1 MPILYETIWLIK
13 SGGEETLLLFFSV
26 KTSISTISEHPLIL
40 MDKVLLISYLSA
52 FISFSCR
59 LKTLHFPIKA
69 SKYSQAPTS
78 SIYTDIHLFV
88 RNESKTR
95 YRGIG
100 EIMIMT
106 MRPEIMKRIRK
117 MPLVSDLKSR
127 RFFRDKTPETCHILE
142 VFLSYILGEK
152 VKVKSISTQ
161 KHGYQKDERERIADI
176 DLDISGGR
184 RGMVEIQNW
193 NGNVKEVAFSR
204 WDGIRDIQRYQYGCR
219 KCYVIVFF
227 NIKNGRSKVWNGFR
241 DKEKIVYSMKPDY
254 HEDGMDERAFPEVA
268 NGIIILLNLKKL
280 SERDDELGE
289 ISRDLLASNEKDI
302 KNESVRERM
311 KEVFTNEEE
320 KRMCI
325 EEERFIK
332 SMAKKLVKEHEKKYE
347 KKYEKKLKEIDR
359 KLEEKDRKLEEKDKK
374 LDEKDKKLEE
384 IDKKL
389 EESNKQLEEK
399 DIAHVKFMLSLGA
412 TPEEISKGIRMP
424 LERVNAILA
433 I

>member
-1 MPILYETIWLIK
+1 
-13 SGGEETLLLFFSV
+13 
-26 KTSISTISEHPLIL
+26 
-40 MDKVLLISYLSA
+40 
-52 FISFSCR
+52 
-59 LKTLHFPIKA
+59 
-69 SKYSQAPTS
+69 
-78 SIYTDIHLFV
+78 
-88 RNESKTR
+88 
-95 YRGIG
+95 
-100 EIMIMT
+100 MIMT

-280 SERDDELGE
+280 
-289 ISRDLLASNEKDI
+289 
-302 KNESVRERM
+302 
-311 KEVFTNEEE
+311 
-320 KRMCI
+320 
-325 EEERFIK
+325 
-332 SMAKKLVKEHEKKYE
+332 
-347 KKYEKKLKEIDR
+347 
-359 KLEEKDRKLEEKDKK
+359 
-374 LDEKDKKLEE
+374 
-384 IDKKL
+384 
-389 EESNKQLEEK
+389 
-399 DIAHVKFMLSLGA
+399 
-412 TPEEISKGIRMP
+412 
-424 LERVNAILA
+424 
-433 I
+433 

>member
-1 MPILYETIWLIK
+1 
-13 SGGEETLLLFFSV
+13 
-26 KTSISTISEHPLIL
+26 
-40 MDKVLLISYLSA
+40 
-52 FISFSCR
+52 
-59 LKTLHFPIKA
+59 
-69 SKYSQAPTS
+69 
-78 SIYTDIHLFV
+78 
-88 RNESKTR
+88 
-95 YRGIG
+95 
-100 EIMIMT
+100 MIMT

-347 KKYEKKLKEIDR
+347 KKYEKKLKEIDKKLEENDK
-359 KLEEKDRKLEEKDKK
+359 KLEEKDKKLEEKDKK